1 MDRRW
6 TQSTGNSSGSGRTRK
21 LLNIA
26 EVLANLTYLT
36 LKDADRPERVRVYMG
51 MADEQ
56 IRLLSMQC
64 QTNLVPSLS

>member
-6 TQSTGNSSGSGRTRK
+6 TQSTGDSSGTGRTRK

-36 LKDADRPERVRVYMG
+36 LKDADRPEQVRVYMA